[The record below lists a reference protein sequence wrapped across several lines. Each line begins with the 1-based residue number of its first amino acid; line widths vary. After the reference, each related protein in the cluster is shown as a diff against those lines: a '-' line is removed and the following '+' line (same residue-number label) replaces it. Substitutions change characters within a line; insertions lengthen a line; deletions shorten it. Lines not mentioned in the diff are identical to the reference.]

1 MDETTEK
8 YLSQLLEGCE
18 KNIGPLK
25 AAINQMEGQ
34 LADMLS
40 QEEAMQE
47 AVTELKELLGL
58 EEEED
63 SSEDDTDDEEG

>member
-1 MDETTEK
+1 MDTTTEK

-34 LADMLS
+34 LVDMAA
-40 QEEAMQE
+40 QEGSMAEAI
-47 AVTELKELLGL
+47 TELKHLLGL
-58 EEEED
+58 DEEEATKED
-63 SSEDDTDDEEG
+63 IVDGSD